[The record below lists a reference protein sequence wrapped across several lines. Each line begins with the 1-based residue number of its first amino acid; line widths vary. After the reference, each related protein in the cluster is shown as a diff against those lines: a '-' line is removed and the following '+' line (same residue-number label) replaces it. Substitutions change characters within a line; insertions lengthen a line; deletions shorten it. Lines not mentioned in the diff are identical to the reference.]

1 MVWDK
6 IKNDKR
12 WNKRQSKNCTK
23 KRDFIYSNFVRDEIE
38 KGRQV
43 YIVCP
48 LVEES
53 EAIEAKAAEDLR
65 DELKEKYFSDLNVEV
80 LHGKMKPS
88 LKDKIMEDFKNN
100 KIQILVS
107 TTVIEVGV
115 NVPNATLMIIEN
127 AERFGLAQLHQLR
140 GRVGRGSHKSHCI
153 LIYSSK
159 TNVCKERMEIME
171 ETNDGFKISEKDLE
185 IRGPGEFFG
194 TRQHGIPELKV
205 ANIFKHIKIL
215 KLAQEES
222 KFILKQ
228 DRNLEKS
235 EHILLKQEIVEKFS
249 SINKEI
255 SLN

>member
-1 MVWDK
+1 M
-6 IKNDKR
+6 NL
-12 WNKRQSKNCTK
+12 N
-23 KRDFIYSNFVRDEIE
+23 FIRDEIT

-43 YIVCP
+43 YVVCP

-88 LKDKIMEDFKNN
+88 LKDKIMNDFKNN

-171 ETNDGFKISEKDLE
+171 ETNDGFRISEKDLE

-205 ANIFKHIKIL
+205 ANIFKHIKVL

-222 KFILKQ
+222 KNIFREDK
-228 DRNLEKS
+228 NLNKK
-235 EHILLKQEIVEKFS
+235 EHILLKKEMIEKFS
-249 SINKEI
+249 NINKEI